1 MILISSSSLLPPVL
15 VCSPRKDQERTDEME
30 VHVLLKELVTEV
42 EKSERP
48 KDGRRGADKR
58 KSYSYSFRMDVLNEI
73 ENGMAPVDAAFK
85 FRVSEA
91 SVSKWQKDKKNILA
105 KAADQHM
112 RNFRK
117 GRPSTKHDAL
127 FQKLLGRFRTT
138 RAKGRMVS
146 FK

>member
-1 MILISSSSLLPPVL
+1 
-15 VCSPRKDQERTDEME
+15 ME

-48 KDGRRGADKR
+48 KEGRRGADKH
-58 KSYSYSFRMDVLNEI
+58 KSYSYSLRMDVLNEI

-112 RNFRK
+112 RNFWIGK
-117 GRPSTKHDAL
+117 EAWQIIPQIASKISG
-127 FQKLLGRFRTT
+127 Q
-138 RAKGRMVS
+138 MC
-146 FK
+146 